1 MIDYQLNTRLN
12 GNLAMTFC
20 FHENKALQQDTTL
33 YKFIWVRSGNLTLEI
48 DHIPIQLEQ
57 DEIISLT
64 PLQHIEIKSVEGK
77 YLTFLFNSN
86 FYCIFGHDDEVSC
99 NGFLFHGSSRVMKLK
114 LSPEQSANL
123 NDIIRIF
130 RQESAVRDNLQEEML
145 RIILKRFIITCTRIA
160 REKCGVTPE
169 QEKAFDIVRRFYILV
184 DQHFR
189 EKKQVQD
196 YADLL
201 FRSPKTLSNLFASCG
216 VPSPLR
222 IIHERIESEA
232 KRLLLYTPKSAKEIS
247 ELLGFEDLSTFS
259 RFFKKMTGESVSD
272 FRKSN
277 TTGNIAN

>member
-1 MIDYQLNTRLN
+1 MMDYQLNTPLN
-12 GNLAMTFC
+12 GNLAMTSC
-20 FHENKALQQDTTL
+20 FHENKALQQNTTL
-33 YKFIWVRSGNLTLEI
+33 YKFIWVRSGILTVEI
-48 DHIPIQLEQ
+48 DHIPMRLEQ
-57 DEIISLT
+57 DEIACLT
-64 PLQHIEIKSVEGK
+64 PLHHIEIKSVEGE

-99 NGFLFHGSSRVMKLK
+99 NGFLFHGSSQVMRLK
-114 LSPEQSANL
+114 LSQEQAVNL
-123 NDIIRIF
+123 NDIVRIF

-145 RIILKRFIITCTRIA
+145 RIILKRFITCTRIA

-184 DQHFR
+184 DQNFR

-201 FRSPKTLSNLFASCG
+201 FRSPKTLSNLFSSCG

-222 IIHERIESEA
+222 IIHERVEAEA

>member
-1 MIDYQLNTRLN
+1 MIIRQKVYLMQLLCLLIFSPLLHAQDIVVREIPSLDKLPVNAIHRIFQDSDGYMWYGTFN
-12 GNLAMTFC
+12 GLCRN
-20 FHENKALQQDTTL
+20 D
-33 YKFIWVRSGNLTLEI
+33 
-48 DHIPIQLEQ
+48 
-57 DEIISLT
+57 
-64 PLQHIEIKSVEGK
+64 
-77 YLTFLFNSN
+77 LTFLFNSN

-222 IIHERIESEA
+222 IIHERVEAEA

-272 FRKSN
+272 FRKLN

>member
-1 MIDYQLNTRLN
+1 MWRHAGT
-12 GNLAMTFC
+12 G
-20 FHENKALQQDTTL
+20 
-33 YKFIWVRSGNLTLEI
+33 
-48 DHIPIQLEQ
+48 
-57 DEIISLT
+57 
-64 PLQHIEIKSVEGK
+64 
-77 YLTFLFNSN
+77 
-86 FYCIFGHDDEVSC
+86 
-99 NGFLFHGSSRVMKLK
+99 
-114 LSPEQSANL
+114 
-123 NDIIRIF
+123 
-130 RQESAVRDNLQEEML
+130 
-145 RIILKRFIITCTRIA
+145 
-160 REKCGVTPE
+160 
-169 QEKAFDIVRRFYILV
+169 KAFDIVRRFYILV

-259 RFFKKMTGESVSD
+259 RFFKKMTGESVSN
-272 FRKSN
+272 FRKLN

>member
-1 MIDYQLNTRLN
+1 MKSED
-12 GNLAMTFC
+12 F
-20 FHENKALQQDTTL
+20 FSAL
-33 YKFIWVRSGNLTLEI
+33 
-48 DHIPIQLEQ
+48 
-57 DEIISLT
+57 
-64 PLQHIEIKSVEGK
+64 
-77 YLTFLFNSN
+77 
-86 FYCIFGHDDEVSC
+86 
-99 NGFLFHGSSRVMKLK
+99 
-114 LSPEQSANL
+114 
-123 NDIIRIF
+123 
-130 RQESAVRDNLQEEML
+130 
-145 RIILKRFIITCTRIA
+145 
-160 REKCGVTPE
+160 
-169 QEKAFDIVRRFYILV
+169 DIVRRFYILV

-222 IIHERIESEA
+222 IIHERIEAEA